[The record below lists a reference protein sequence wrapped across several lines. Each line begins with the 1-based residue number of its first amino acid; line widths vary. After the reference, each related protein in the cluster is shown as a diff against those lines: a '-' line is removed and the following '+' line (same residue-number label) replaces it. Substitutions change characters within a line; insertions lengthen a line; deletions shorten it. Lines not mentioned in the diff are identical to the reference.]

1 MSTELTEISAQP
13 LAQTAEKTLS
23 VFSGETNFAQA
34 MMMAETLSK
43 SDIIPANYKN
53 KPENCLIAIELSNR
67 LRVSPFLVMQNVHI
81 IQGRPSW
88 SSTFII
94 SCINTCG
101 KFEGGLRFEMDEKFT
116 KCRAY
121 AIEKATG
128 KKCVGT
134 TITMEMARAEGWL
147 TKNASKWQTMPE
159 QMLRYRAASFFG
171 RVYCPELLNGM
182 LSEEEAQEIP
192 STEIPKEDIID
203 VLPEV
208 EPSVQSLEEV
218 ENGIEQPQLL

>member
-1 MSTELTEISAQP
+1 
-13 LAQTAEKTLS
+13 
-23 VFSGETNFAQA
+23 
-34 MMMAETLSK
+34 MAEGLSK
-43 SDIIPANYKN
+43 TDLVPDNYKN

-67 LRVSPFLVMQNVHI
+67 LKVSPFLVMQNVHI

-192 STEIPKEDIID
+192 SAEIPKEDIID

>member
-1 MSTELTEISAQP
+1 MKGKTMSTELTEVTTQNSN
-13 LAQTAEKTLS
+13 TLS
-23 VFSGETNFAQA
+23 VFSGENNFTQA

-43 SDIIPANYKN
+43 SDIIPINYKG

-101 KFEGGLRFEMDEKFT
+101 KFEGGLKYEIDEKET

-128 KKCVGT
+128 KKCVSPT
-134 TITMEMARAEGWL
+134 VTLDMARDEGWL
-147 TKNASKWQTMPE
+147 TKNGSKWRTMPAL
-159 QMLRYRAASFFG
+159 MLRYRAASFFG
-171 RVYCPELLNGM
+171 RLFCPELLNGM
-182 LSEEEAQEIP
+182 LSEEEAIEIP
-192 STEIPKEDIID
+192 PIDVPEEDIID
-203 VLPEV
+203 VLADV
-208 EPSVQSLEEV
+208 TLAVKSLEEV
-218 ENGIEQPQLL
+218 EDGIEQPQLL